1 MLFVPWVLHVAVW
14 APWPMA
20 LSSAGS
26 VRVEADGRVAATVAE
41 KKQIGP
47 ELSGRA
53 LTNHLYSARRDSHKC
68 NAAKALSPASR
79 WMKRSPPRC
88 AHQDPGVSTARR
100 NSTMN
105 CHVASDQ
112 SRSGVALF
120 VPHHDTYLIDLYSYA
135 EWGSE
140 PSSALFPFCYLSAGQ
155 RRASTPATELG
166 AATNPTRACNLRSTP
181 RAKINHR
188 SAAAFASHHRAGK
201 VSQRFTRVTGARAR
215 SYAARGDR
223 ERARSP

>member
-1 MLFVPWVLHVAVW
+1 MDEAV
-14 APWPMA
+14 
-20 LSSAGS
+20 SSTLRSSGPGS
-26 VRVEADGRVAATVAE
+26 FHCSE
-41 KKQIGP
+41 KLDD
-47 ELSGRA
+47 EL
-53 LTNHLYSARRDSHKC
+53 
-68 NAAKALSPASR
+68 P
-79 WMKRSPPRC
+79 
-88 AHQDPGVSTARR
+88 Q
-100 NSTMN
+100 
-105 CHVASDQ
+105 
-112 SRSGVALF
+112 
-120 VPHHDTYLIDLYSYA
+120 
-135 EWGSE
+135 WGSE

-188 SAAAFASHHRAGK
+188 SAAAFASHRRAGK